1 MATKRKMWTSE
12 SMAAA
17 VDAVKQEGKTLRAA
31 SRLYNVPLETLRR
44 RVTGSVELDCKPGPK
59 TVLSKEEEDRLVEYC
74 VEMADRGFGL
84 MREDVMRL
92 AFQIAE
98 RTKPHDHPFKDGLA
112 GRGWYEGFRS
122 HHPNLTV
129 RSPQP
134 LSYCR
139 AISANPA
146 VISDFFAKLGA
157 VCGRL
162 NLFTKPMQIYNL
174 DETGLTVVHKCGKV
188 IADVSRRHVY
198 SLTSAEKGKT
208 HTVLSCVSASGIALP
223 PDDDFSSEDS
233 CSRELSRGC
242 TSWNFV

>member
-112 GRGWYEGFRS
+112 GRGWYEGF
-122 HHPNLTV
+122 
-129 RSPQP
+129 
-134 LSYCR
+134 
-139 AISANPA
+139 
-146 VISDFFAKLGA
+146 
-157 VCGRL
+157 
-162 NLFTKPMQIYNL
+162 
-174 DETGLTVVHKCGKV
+174 
-188 IADVSRRHVY
+188 
-198 SLTSAEKGKT
+198 
-208 HTVLSCVSASGIALP
+208 
-223 PDDDFSSEDS
+223 
-233 CSRELSRGC
+233 
-242 TSWNFV
+242 